1 MEERKLSCGIV
12 KDLLSSYRDELL
24 SEDVKEAVEEHLKE
38 CEDCRKA
45 LSDYER
51 KQMEDMEMRAAK
63 EEKFVKDAKG
73 VKYYVIGIMIG
84 LIPFFIIV
92 IRFIMEMITIKIQEF

>member
-38 CEDCRKA
+38 CEDCRNA

-63 EEKFVKDAKG
+63 DAKG
-73 VKYYVIGIMIG
+73 VKYYVMGIMIG

-92 IRFIMEMITIKIQEF
+92 IRFIMEMIAIKIQEF

>member
-38 CEDCRKA
+38 CEDCRNA

-73 VKYYVIGIMIG
+73 VKYYVMGIMIG

-92 IRFIMEMITIKIQEF
+92 IRFIMEMIAIKIQEF